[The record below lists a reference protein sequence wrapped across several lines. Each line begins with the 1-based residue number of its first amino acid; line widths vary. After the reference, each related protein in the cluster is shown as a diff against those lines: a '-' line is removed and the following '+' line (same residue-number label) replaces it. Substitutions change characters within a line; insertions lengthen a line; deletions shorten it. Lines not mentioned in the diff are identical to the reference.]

1 MMALAGVP
9 AFYYNS
15 LLATPNYHEGVEKT
29 QHNRTI
35 NRRKWALADVNAR
48 LDDSQHDAHQIFQA
62 LRTLMSIRRS
72 CSAFSPEADQVC
84 RVVDPR
90 VFAVERFQSKGGARV
105 LCLFNL
111 SMESVSLEFSRL
123 QLPAGAECDDLISEN
138 QFSLESTQLHLEPYQ
153 ILWLRIR

>member
-1 MMALAGVP
+1 M
-9 AFYYNS
+9 
-15 LLATPNYHEGVEKT
+15 
-29 QHNRTI
+29 
-35 NRRKWALADVNAR
+35 
-48 LDDSQHDAHQIFQA
+48 
-62 LRTLMSIRRS
+62 
-72 CSAFSPEADQVC
+72 
-84 RVVDPR
+84 VDPR